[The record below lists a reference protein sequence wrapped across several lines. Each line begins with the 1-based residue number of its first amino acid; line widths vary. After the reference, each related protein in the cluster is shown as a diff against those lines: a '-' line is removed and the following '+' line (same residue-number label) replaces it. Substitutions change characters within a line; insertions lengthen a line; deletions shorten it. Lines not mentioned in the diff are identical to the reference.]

1 MVAPAPSSGRP
12 RTSGGRE
19 GKGKASFVRSSCLV
33 RSDGTTHT
41 KENPIMSTTADT
53 PTRNGVDAAAV
64 HDVVTNG
71 VPVAIEIDAG

>member
-1 MVAPAPSSGRP
+1 
-12 RTSGGRE
+12 
-19 GKGKASFVRSSCLV
+19 
-33 RSDGTTHT
+33 
-41 KENPIMSTTADT
+41 MSTTADT